1 MGDLPSD
8 HLVTHLLTDHLWLSR
23 TVQWVVDLVCP
34 LTMLAHVAG
43 SSGNVT
49 SESFC
54 RNSFFLNAL
63 KSVTVIE
70 FYLSGVEVR
79 GAQDDKPQSSNVT
92 HAPNMLGHI
101 LPGCNFALQKWISFI
116 ENSLNCSN
124 TRVMP
129 SLRKKNVFSARS
141 G

>member
-1 MGDLPSD
+1 
-8 HLVTHLLTDHLWLSR
+8 
-23 TVQWVVDLVCP
+23 
-34 LTMLAHVAG
+34 MLAHVAG

-101 LPGCNFALQKWISFI
+101 LPGCNFALQRWISFI
-116 ENSLNCSN
+116 IIYINSID
-124 TRVMP
+124 
-129 SLRKKNVFSARS
+129 LRISPLLRIV
-141 G
+141 

>member
-1 MGDLPSD
+1 
-8 HLVTHLLTDHLWLSR
+8 
-23 TVQWVVDLVCP
+23 
-34 LTMLAHVAG
+34 MLAHVAG
-43 SSGNVT
+43 CSGNVA

-54 RNSFFLNAL
+54 RNSPFLNAL

-79 GAQDDKPQSSNVT
+79 GAQDDKPQSSNVM